1 MDLRG
6 FRGKFNVT
14 LDDKG
19 RFVVPAKLKPEL
31 NTDTLVVTEGLEDC
45 LWIFMPLSWENLV
58 DSVEGDS
65 SIFNVDEQDVMR
77 FIITPA
83 EEVSIDKASRIK
95 LPPPQVEA
103 VDLLKDCV
111 LVGMGDRIEMWDKI
125 RYDEVRRERKS
136 AIKNTWKNMG
146 RPVERSADSRGESE

>member
-19 RFVVPAKLKPEL
+19 RFMVPAKLKAEL

-45 LWIFMPLSWENLV
+45 LWIFMPSAWEALV
-58 DSVEGDS
+58 ESVEGDN
-65 SIFNVDEQDVMR
+65 SIFNPDEQDVMR

-83 EEVSIDKASRIK
+83 EEITLDKAGRVK
-95 LPPPQVEA
+95 LPHPQVEA
-103 VDLLKDCV
+103 VDLVKDCC
-111 LVGMGDRIEMWDKI
+111 LVGMGDRIEMWDKA
-125 RYDEVRRERKS
+125 RYDEVRRERK
-136 AIKNTWKNMG
+136 AAVKNTWKQMG
-146 RPVERSADSRGESE
+146 RSSRGGEA